1 MLNSHISTCSDF
13 LASIFLEEEALIQRI
28 RKGQR
33 EFVQAMTSKMLD
45 ERTLTTVT
53 DLYDGKKSR
62 RPSGK
67 DVLSLIGWLQEEL
80 VGVTRHSKLLIKREK
95 IRLGKVAA
103 EIEALKE

>member
-13 LASIFLEEEALIQRI
+13 IANIFLEEEALIQRI

-33 EFVQAMTSKMLD
+33 EFVQAMTSKILD

-53 DLYDGKKSR
+53 DLYDGKNSR

-67 DVLSLIGWLQEEL
+67 EVLSLCGWLQEEL
-80 VGVTRHSKLLIKREK
+80 VGVTRQSKLLLKREK
-95 IRLGKVAA
+95 IRLGKIAA
-103 EIEALKE
+103 EVEILKE